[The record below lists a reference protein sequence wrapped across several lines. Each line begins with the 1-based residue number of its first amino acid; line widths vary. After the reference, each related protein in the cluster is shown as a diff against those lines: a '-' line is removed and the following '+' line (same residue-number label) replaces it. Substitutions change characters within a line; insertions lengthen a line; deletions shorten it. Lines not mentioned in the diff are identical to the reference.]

1 MRNIQEKQLSSC
13 GWHHSLGQEP
23 GLHKEKRRNNPFSS
37 LSKRAQFVTVGDG
50 VRWGRRYE
58 EAERFSSGHS
68 GSRE

>member
-1 MRNIQEKQLSSC
+1 VGGTIPWAR
-13 GWHHSLGQEP
+13 SLDCIKRKG
-23 GLHKEKRRNNPFSS
+23 GIIHLARCLRRNNPFSS